1 VRHLETIKVR
11 TNKQK
16 QEYISFIYRVYRDD
30 SNFRDLNLLFVKNFL
45 WQKDTHAKRCI
56 VQPMI
61 IKDNNDIK
69 AVGTFIYAQD
79 MKELRLSFLEFL
91 PSAQKYLEEL
101 LRQGK
106 IIAQN
111 HGLEKIVIGIN
122 GHISYGL
129 GILVGKNND
138 FEFNANY
145 NPFYY
150 SVELDALNLT
160 KKKAYSYIYSLT
172 TSIFNKD
179 IIDNV
184 YNTYDFRSMSKQN
197 FKNEMLLFGDLCDK
211 VMCGTP
217 YYSTKTKEEMYELM
231 KQMKPLL
238 KNEDI
243 IFAMKD
249 GKEVGFIF
257 THPDFADFM
266 TKTRVNPVAVFLKNR
281 FRKANKLIYNII
293 GVLPEYQKTAL
304 AFGLI
309 HQTVNLCEGYKKVV
323 SSFVLEENVQST
335 KACRIFSQGI
345 EREYNLYELEV

>member
-1 VRHLETIKVR
+1 LEAINVKTD
-11 TNKQK
+11 KQK
-16 QEYISFIYRVYRDD
+16 QEYVNFIYKVYKCDG
-30 SNFRDLNLLFVKNFL
+30 NYRDLNLLFVKNFL
-45 WQKDTHAKRCI
+45 WQKDNHAKRCI

-61 IKDNNDIK
+61 IKNDNDIK
-69 AVGTFIYAQD
+69 AVGTFVHSQD
-79 MKELRLSFLEFL
+79 MKELHLSFLEFL
-91 PSAQKYLEEL
+91 PNAQKYLEEL
-101 LRQGK
+101 LRQGR
-106 IIAQN
+106 IIA
-111 HGLEKIVIGIN
+111 HSYGLKKIVIGIN

-129 GILVGKNND
+129 GILVGEDNE

-150 SVELDALNLT
+150 AAELDDLKLI
-160 KKKAYSYIYSLT
+160 KKKAYSYIYSLK

-179 IIDNV
+179 ILDNV
-184 YNTYDFRSMSKQN
+184 YKTYDFRTMDKLN
-197 FKNEMLLFGDLCDK
+197 FKKEMFLFGELCDK
-211 VMCGTP
+211 VMCETP

-243 IFAMKD
+243 IFALKD

-257 THPDFADFM
+257 IHPDFADFM
-266 TKTRVNPVAVFLKNR
+266 TKTKVNPVIVFLKNR
-281 FRKANKLIYNII
+281 FQKANKIIYNII
-293 GVLPEYQKTAL
+293 GVLPEYQNTSL
-304 AFGLI
+304 AIGLI
-309 HQTVNLCEGYKKVV
+309 HQTAKLCEGYKKVV